1 MEPSMSL
8 SLDGL
13 DLLAPGGVP
22 ESGVPLRLPIASI
35 DEDPDQPRQEF
46 DDESLAELTATI
58 RARGVRQPVSV
69 REHPDQPGRWRL
81 NFGARRLRASTLA
94 GLSEIPAFVDN
105 TADSYDQVIENEQRQ
120 GLTPLELA
128 LFVQRRLRTGE
139 SQPDIAHRLG
149 KSRGYLTFIGAL
161 IDAPDWLMVL
171 YRNGRCRGLAELYEL
186 RRLHEIDPQAVAGW
200 LATAPKL
207 TRAEV
212 QRFKDG
218 LQTPVIGPSMLR
230 PGAESS
236 APASAQRVSTASPA
250 SASKPASK
258 AAPAEIVNC
267 TNRRDPGEAANPG
280 GPPLD
285 ALGFAT
291 LWARYDGVE
300 VIVDLTAVPNAEG
313 LVYVTLAG
321 ASERR
326 AVEADRLTLLKVT
339 RAVV

>member
-1 MEPSMSL
+1 MAL
-8 SLDGL
+8 LLDGL

-22 ESGVPLRLPIASI
+22 ESGVPLRLPIGAI

-46 DDESLAELTATI
+46 DDESLAELAATV
-58 RARGVRQPVSV
+58 RDRGVRQPVSV

-81 NFGARRLRASTLA
+81 NFGARRLRAAKLA

-105 TADSYDQVIENEQRQ
+105 AADSYDQMIENEQRE

-139 SQPDIAHRLG
+139 SQSDIAHRLG

-161 IDAPDWLMVL
+161 IDAPDWLMDL
-171 YRNGRCRGLAELYEL
+171 YRTGRCRGLAELYEL
-186 RRLHEIDPQAVAGW
+186 RRLYETDPQAVGGW
-200 LATAPKL
+200 LTTATKL
-207 TRAEV
+207 TRTEV

-218 LQTPVIGPSMLR
+218 LQTSAIGPSR
-230 PGAESS
+230 SPPVERSS
-236 APASAQRVSTASPA
+236 APASAQRESTASPA
-250 SASKPASK
+250 SAFRPATK

-267 TNRRDPGEAANPG
+267 TNRRDPGEAAKPG

-291 LWARYDGVE
+291 LWARHDGAE
-300 VIVDLTAVPNAEG
+300 VIVDLTAVPHAEG
-313 LVYVTLAG
+313 LVYVTRAG

-326 AVEADRLTLLKVT
+326 AVEAAQITLLRVT